1 MLISAPPQRHDAVF
15 SRPLPALQLVENQD
29 GSSAAIMLAVISATD
44 DDADTIAYS
53 LSGAPSDWHID
64 AATGQLSYRGGGLNY
79 ETTNKVQLV
88 VIATSD
94 GADGTPTPVQ
104 QTITV
109 QVLDRDDAG
118 RLLSALPASV
128 SVGTVLTRPTLVD
141 EDSPRAVKWVWQ
153 VSRDDGKT
161 WQDISGGTGPSFT
174 PTVAQAG
181 YQVRAQVLYDD
192 NFGNGKTLT
201 SDVVAVTPPADS
213 FDVVARYWYPERLP
227 IETDQPVAVVRAVFA
242 ALRPSDYITY
252 HIKSGA
258 GDTLFLVGDNSP
270 GGHTQPRDANGDG
283 LVAVYFRADQTN
295 PDFETKASY
304 AYTLVAQHMRGNQV
318 IGEDEHAL
326 TFDLKNIFGPPDD
339 RLVPGSGDDAHQFLA
354 TDGLWYA
361 VKGLTATEFDAS
373 LTAIAERMLS
383 EGGPAPER
391 LFYKGNSAPDHVTGT
406 VHNDWLAG
414 SGGRDVL
421 DGRGGDDILDGG
433 PGNDTLYGASGN
445 DRLLGAQ
452 GDDILYGGSGE
463 DILTGGKGADKF
475 DINPAFSG
483 TITITDF
490 TPADGDRLR
499 VNTAHADEKTW
510 AAAGLTV
517 RGEAG
522 DAHIVSATDAGRLYA
537 IVEDTDP
544 QSLADNFTTWVEL
557 Y

>member
-1 MLISAPPQRHDAVF
+1 MPLKMPPINPASHFGINETACLPPASLVLTQVCWLLCLPPVVVAVGGSTSKMTTVQQNPSSGPGTSSTSSTTRGTPPDGRLPTPPQPPEENNPEPRVAPDDTDEAPDDTDEAPEETEDTEETEQPVDPVVLISAPPQRHDVVF
-15 SRPLPALQLVENQD
+15 SRPLPALQLAENQD
-29 GSSAAIMLAVISATD
+29 GSSAAIVLAMISATD
-44 DDADTIAYS
+44 DDADSIAYS
-53 LSGAPSDWHID
+53 LSGAHSDWHID

-109 QVLDRDDAG
+109 QVLDQDDAG
-118 RLLSALPASV
+118 RLSALPASV
-128 SVGTVLTRPTLVD
+128 SVGTVLTRPKLVD

-201 SDVVAVTPPADS
+201 SDGVAVTPPADS
-213 FDVVARYWYPERLP
+213 FDVVALNWYPERLP

-242 ALRPSDYITY
+242 ALQPSDYITY

-270 GGHTQPRDANGDG
+270 GGHTQPPDANGDG

-304 AYTLVAQHMRGNQV
+304 AYTLVAQHMRDNKV
-318 IGEDEHAL
+318 IGENEHAL

-339 RLVPGSGDDAHQFLA
+339 RLVPGSGDDAHRFSA

-361 VKGLTATEFDAS
+361 DDGLTTTVFDARQM
-373 LTAIAERMLS
+373 AIAERMLS
-383 EGGPAPER
+383 
-391 LFYKGNSAPDHVTGT
+391 
-406 VHNDWLAG
+406 
-414 SGGRDVL
+414 
-421 DGRGGDDILDGG
+421 
-433 PGNDTLYGASGN
+433 
-445 DRLLGAQ
+445 
-452 GDDILYGGSGE
+452 
-463 DILTGGKGADKF
+463 
-475 DINPAFSG
+475 
-483 TITITDF
+483 
-490 TPADGDRLR
+490 
-499 VNTAHADEKTW
+499 
-510 AAAGLTV
+510 
-517 RGEAG
+517 
-522 DAHIVSATDAGRLYA
+522 
-537 IVEDTDP
+537 
-544 QSLADNFTTWVEL
+544 
-557 Y
+557 